1 MSGWIPYCSESL
13 FGGFLFLFLILNVCV
28 TPCLCLRREV
38 ESCWS
43 RAEGSKD
50 CDGPQF
56 LVVFAMHC
64 SLHFKY
70 LDFFKGIEHLRG
82 EDRDADWLD
91 LLLKVTEDTGDT
103 FDIWQCSV
111 LLLRDPVKFCCRS
124 EEGDFTTLKFLP
136 VSVLQLRFRNSHFL
150 IYYNTSLTNHWY
162 LRSKAFFLPF
172 FLFSFSFFF
181 TLCQH

>member
-1 MSGWIPYCSESL
+1 MNRWKWDRSWLLKNPTEKINVSLGLCESPKL
-13 FGGFLFLFLILNVCV
+13 EPRLSSSRVLFLILNICV

-50 CDGPQF
+50 CGGPQF

-103 FDIWQCSV
+103 FDMLAMLCVTAERPCKILLQIWGRRLYYSEVPASISV
-111 LLLRDPVKFCCRS
+111 TAQV
-124 EEGDFTTLKFLP
+124 
-136 VSVLQLRFRNSHFL
+136 
-150 IYYNTSLTNHWY
+150 
-162 LRSKAFFLPF
+162 
-172 FLFSFSFFF
+172 
-181 TLCQH
+181 